1 MRKNLLLPRGAMD
14 RLRNVLLQRQLKTAY
29 QQVPFYRSLFEE
41 AKVSPFEIKTVA
53 DLHRIP
59 IITKKDIR
67 QHQQWILNR
76 KYQKARCYRSH
87 TSGSTGE
94 PTWTYFDR
102 HCWYRKKY
110 FSKLRARMAC
120 GMKWGEKVVILES
133 ETTRELRIKNRKFS
147 NLFFLFPVTYLS
159 IFEHTGRLLNRLIE
173 LQPHNVYGP
182 PSSLFVLSQKA
193 KQVRKNV
200 RSLKRI
206 FTSSEYLA
214 HPIKHNI
221 EKSLRAKVYDI
232 YGSTETKEIAW
243 QCSRA
248 DGYHINE
255 DEVIVEIVDEKGMV
269 LPPGSPGNIVI
280 TDLQNQAMPL
290 IRYRN
295 QDQGLLLKEPCSCGF
310 GFSLMK
316 PLSGRASEHICLPNG
331 RCISPFLFTTS
342 IEKTKGLLQYKII
355 QERSD
360 SIKVKTIFEKGLF
373 KHGSNAIRSIL
384 LGVTENLMTI
394 EIENCDNIDI
404 EKNGKFMVVETD
416 INHER
421 SPKHHC

>member
-29 QQVPFYRSLFEE
+29 QQVPFYRSLFEG

-53 DLHRIP
+53 DLHRLP

-102 HCWYRKKY
+102 YCWYRKKY
-110 FSKLRARMAC
+110 FSKIRARMAC
-120 GMKWGEKVVILES
+120 GMEWGEKVVILES
-133 ETTRELRIKNRKFS
+133 EATRELRIKNRKFS
-147 NLFFLFPVTYLS
+147 KLFLLFPVTYLS
-159 IFEHTGRLLNRLIE
+159 IFEHPGPLLNRLIE

-193 KQVRKNV
+193 KQVGKSV

-214 HPIKHNI
+214 HPIKRNI

-255 DEVIVEIVDEKGMV
+255 DEVIVEIVDERGTV

-316 PLSGRASEHICLPNG
+316 PLSGRASEHICLPSG

-342 IEKTKGLLQYKII
+342 IEKTKGLLQYQII

-360 SIKVKTIFEKGLF
+360 SIKVKTIFDKGLF
-373 KHGSNAIRSIL
+373 EPGSNAIRSIL
-384 LGVTENLMTI
+384 AVVTENLMTI

-404 EKNGKFMVVETD
+404 EKNGKLMVVKTD

-421 SPKHHC
+421 SPEHQC